1 MRADVK
7 PKFTQFINKQ
17 IHVHE
22 LKDVL
27 SQILGFFFFTGN
39 QECVCSL
46 WHRSWLQTSFSA
58 GRLYDIWGDIQSFQQ
73 KSNRDMCILLTAN
86 ELWDDHEFPCESQF
100 TGGLWQSTVPLLPD
114 RGWQTNLL
122 WVWGFWT
129 PL

>member
-39 QECVCSL
+39 
-46 WHRSWLQTSFSA
+46 
-58 GRLYDIWGDIQSFQQ
+58 
-73 KSNRDMCILLTAN
+73 
-86 ELWDDHEFPCESQF
+86 
-100 TGGLWQSTVPLLPD
+100 
-114 RGWQTNLL
+114 
-122 WVWGFWT
+122 
-129 PL
+129 